1 MHWEGKKKHTHKS
14 GRKKKGGGNDRG
26 RERERERETEVLGGG
41 GVHCVEKERVWNGE
55 RGGGCQSAGLVLA
68 LYYAKTSLYW
78 YIYVTARCQNVLL
91 TIYT

>member
-1 MHWEGKKKHTHKS
+1 MHWEGKKNTHTRV
-14 GRKKKGGGNDRG
+14 GEKKKGGGC
-26 RERERERETEVLGGG
+26 
-41 GVHCVEKERVWNGE
+41 VHCVEKERVWNGE
-55 RGGGCQSAGLVLA
+55 RGGGCQSAGLVIA